1 MIKGPTMRTT
11 IATLIIALAALMT
24 TNIAQAQ
31 TAQTAK
37 VIIVDI
43 TEITRSSLA
52 GKDLLG
58 QVETYRAEIDAE
70 QQRIQ
75 QDVRT
80 TQETLARQRDLMN
93 PDAHAEKVRAEEQR
107 IAAADQDLREKAN
120 RFQIASRA
128 AERKLQSALNP
139 IYLSIMSSYGA
150 NMLVERNQLILS
162 GPGMDVT
169 REVIEKLDVALPA
182 LQMVLPES
190 SLNNN

>member
-1 MIKGPTMRTT
+1 MRTT

-107 IAAADQDLREKAN
+107 IAVADQDLREKAN
-120 RFQIASRA
+120 RFQIGSRA